1 MKSYINKIFS
11 MACVILIMSM
21 SSCIGD
27 LDLLP
32 NDPTQLTPDK
42 FKENP
47 KEYIKQVMAKC
58 YLGLAV
64 SGQTGPN
71 GESDIS
77 GLDGG
82 TSQYTRALFMLN
94 EFTTDEAIWIWDD
107 LGGSVLPLV
116 KNTWGSDAVSIYGAY
131 CRIYVNIAI
140 CNEFLRLTEPSNLS
154 MLEIPVDA
162 ELQKIIDQYRLEARA
177 LRGYSYYNVV
187 DLFGNGGFVDETVAP
202 GVSPS
207 QKTRLELY
215 TWLVGELS
223 DIVEKMPTSNTIYG
237 RVGKDGVE
245 ALLARTYLN
254 AKVFTD
260 GAVDGYADCATR
272 CQNVIN
278 RHKGGGF
285 NGSGLA
291 QHYLYLF
298 CGTNHVYMPGG
309 GNTAENEILWGIPYD
324 SEMIQPYGG
333 TTFLCAGNVKN
344 MTMAEN
350 SAYMNDK
357 DYGMNANWGC
367 MHAPQQMSDKFE
379 SEKDTRWSMW
389 CKEANGFKR
398 TNDEFTNFTDG
409 YGVVKFT
416 NLIAGTDGKWSPE
429 NGGKYDPSET
439 PKPVRA
445 DAFPDT
451 DLPLI
456 RLADVYLMYAES
468 NIVGKAGNASDA
480 LTYVNYVRER
490 AGVTP
495 WTATDMTSDKLL
507 DERCRELYWE
517 NVRRTDLIRFN
528 KFTGSDYLWSYKG
541 GSRNGVG
548 IDNYRKLFPIP
559 TNVIAVQPDF
569 KQNEGY

>member
-32 NDPTQLTPDK
+32 NDPNELTPDK

-58 YLGLAV
+58 YSALAV

-71 GESDIS
+71 GDSDIS

-82 TSQYTRALFMLN
+82 SSQYTRAIYMLN
-94 EFTTDEAIWIWDD
+94 EFTTDESKWIWPDE
-107 LGGSVLPLV
+107 GVLDIV
-116 KNTWGSDAVSIYGAY
+116 TNTWSTGNANIFGAY
-131 CRIYVNIAI
+131 SRFYVHIAI
-140 CNEFLRLTEPSNLS
+140 CNDFLRLTSAGNLS
-154 MLEIPVDA
+154 TLEIPVDA
-162 ELQKIIDQYRLEARA
+162 ELQKTIDQYRIEARILRA
-177 LRGYSYYNVV
+177 LSYYNTI
-187 DLFGNGGFVDETVAP
+187 DIFGNGGFIDETSESGTKPV
-202 GVSPS
+202 
-207 QKTRLELY
+207 QKTRTELY
-215 TWLVGELS
+215 NWLVGELVTLV
-223 DIVEKMPTSNTIYG
+223 DAMPADQTIYG
-237 RVGKDGVE
+237 RVGKDGAE

-254 AKVFTD
+254 AKVFTN

-272 CQNVIN
+272 CQNIIN

-324 SEMIQPYGG
+324 SEAIQPYGG
-333 TTFLCAGNVKN
+333 TTFLCAAGVKD
-344 MTMAEN
+344 MGEPGKLP
-350 SAYMNDK
+350 YMK
-357 DYGMNANWGC
+357 STEYGMSAQWGC
-367 MHAPQQMSDKFE
+367 MHATAQFSDKF
-379 SEKDTRWSMW
+379 SDGDNRWSMW
-389 CKEANGFKR
+389 CRENRGFKK
-398 TNDEFTNFTDG
+398 TNEGFSEFTDG

-416 NLIAGTDGKWSPE
+416 NLIAGTEGNWSPE
-429 NGGKYDPSET
+429 NGGIYDPSET
-439 PKPVRA
+439 PKPARA

-451 DLPLI
+451 DLPII

-468 NIVGKAGNASDA
+468 NIMGGVGSASDA

-490 AGVTP
+490 AGVSP
-495 WTATDMTSDKLL
+495 WSLSDMTADNIL

-517 NVRRTDLIRFN
+517 NVRRTDLVRFN
-528 KFTGSDYLWSYKG
+528 KFTGSAYMWSWKG
-541 GSRNGVG
+541 NTLNGTSVPKHR
-548 IDNYRKLFPIP
+548 DLFPIP
-559 TNVIAVQPDF
+559 TNVIAAQPEF
-569 KQNEGY
+569 KQNPGY